1 MKPQRYVNPEFGY
14 STAMQ
19 WGGRHMNLK
28 FAIGAVALAAMSL
41 TATPIVTHAQDNAD
55 DSTQMVT
62 GCLKMGSGDTFSMT
76 DEQGKMWVLH
86 SKNVQLGP
94 HVGHTVTITGTIPQK
109 SKDQNNT
116 DGNTSPQNNLRVTN
130 LKMVSETCEK

>member
-1 MKPQRYVNPEFGY
+1 
-14 STAMQ
+14 
-19 WGGRHMNLK
+19 MNLRL
-28 FAIGAVALAAMSL
+28 AIGAVTLAAMSL
-41 TATPIVTHAQDNAD
+41 TAAPIATHAQDNAD

-62 GCLKMGSGDTFSMT
+62 GCLKKGSGDTFSMT

-86 SKNVQLGP
+86 SKTVQLGP

>member
-1 MKPQRYVNPEFGY
+1 M
-14 STAMQ
+14 T
-19 WGGRHMNLK
+19 LK
-28 FAIGAVALAAMSL
+28 LVIGAVALAAMSL
-41 TATPIVTHAQDNAD
+41 AAAPIVTHAQDNAD

-62 GCLKMGSGDTFSMT
+62 GCLKKGSGNTFSMT

-86 SKNVQLGP
+86 SKTVQLGP

-109 SKDQNNT
+109 SKDENNT